1 MTADNTPKNCEK
13 WFNKAK
19 ARANG
24 YYRNAY
30 SGDEVRSIVADAF
43 YAACLWLSREVR
55 EELKE
60 KQNG

>member
-1 MTADNTPKNCEK
+1 MITDNTPENCEK

-24 YYRNAY
+24 YCMNAY
-30 SGDEVRSIVADAF
+30 SGKDVRNIVADAF
-43 YAACLWLSREVR
+43 YAACLWMSDKIR

-60 KQNG
+60 NKI